1 MHKNILSMFAVA
13 LVYAAGSSA
22 MADQVVSSST
32 LDAMGL
38 SGLVVMS
45 DSDAMT
51 VRGMG
56 YSGGHSSGNYSK
68 KVKTRAKATGESW
81 AVVEFEGET
90 KEAEAGSE
98 NSYDAKG
105 RYKASGENGSEAEL
119 EKTNIETLENGDGAY
134 SIITKFKVKV
144 SAGGYSS
151 AKAF

>member
-1 MHKNILSMFAVA
+1 MRKNILSMFAVA

-22 MADQVVSSST
+22 MADQVISSST

-38 SGLVVMS
+38 SGLAVMS
-45 DSDAMT
+45 DSDAMS

-56 YSGGHSSGNYSK
+56 YSGRSSGHYNSK
-68 KVKTRAKATGESW
+68 AKTRAKAKGSSW

-98 NSYDAKG
+98 NSYDAIG
-105 RYKASGENGSEAEL
+105 RYKASGENGSEAGL

-134 SIITKFKVKV
+134 SIITKFRIEV
-144 SAGGYSS
+144 SAGGFSS